1 MVPQYN
7 FTRGLVGLP
16 TLGMDEVAA
25 VVVRYSAL
33 RSGVDQIFVDKASL
47 GCFHW

>member
-7 FTRGLVGLP
+7 LTGGLVGLP

-25 VVVRYSAL
+25 VVVQYYAL
-33 RSGVDQIFVDKASL
+33 RSGVR
-47 GCFHW
+47 